1 MESYVR
7 FIVRHRRAVVLA
19 VLGVT
24 ALLASQLRYV
34 HIELQERNILPQAHP
49 YVQLHNRIM
58 DVFGG
63 DHTLVIGVIP
73 KHGDIFTTSTLEK
86 ISRITRDVEQQP
98 DVIQDSVL
106 SVASERVKSIKASA
120 DGMDVRPLMSEVP
133 HDAVAMARFREEA
146 LGEKLYRGT
155 LVAADGRA
163 AAIVADC
170 SDKVPYKQM
179 VAEAEPIVARERDAD
194 TDIILGGDPVVGA
207 AADDYTATLAILF
220 PIALLVI
227 ALVQYEAFRTA
238 QAMFLPLLTALLSVT
253 WALGII
259 GALRQPLDVW
269 SAVTPVVILAVAA
282 GHAVQ
287 ILKRYYEEYAQVGD
301 SAEAVVRSVTAVGPT
316 MITAGLI
323 AAAGFGSLATF
334 GVTSVRALGMLLA
347 FGILSALI
355 VEMTFTPACRA
366 MLPPPAGREVAREK
380 QGRILEAALEWIA
393 GLVVRRPRSV
403 LLGAAIVVAVFS
415 IGAVFL
421 RVDNSFRNWFPEN
434 SPLLRADAVFN
445 ERLAGTSTLSILV
458 EGAADGA
465 IEEPGVLQAIS
476 DMEAFLE
483 NQPGIG
489 GVDSLADYVKRMH
502 SAMNNDAPSF
512 YAIPSTKALVAQYL
526 FLYSLSGP
534 NDFISIVDP
543 SYRLTVVRAYAKA
556 DDAAFGHRLFD
567 ALNAYVAARFK
578 EVPVTVHVAGGSLGT
593 DIAMNE
599 SIVREKILNLIQV
612 ALIIF
617 ALAALALR
625 SLTGGLIVLTPLAV
639 AVVVNLGIMG
649 WSHTSLSLATAAI
662 TSGAVSI
669 GADFAIYLIFRI
681 RQELTRSDSLE
692 AALHTSLLT
701 SGKAIFFVSSAVALG
716 YLVLPLSGFLAWA
729 QLGVLTA
736 IMMAV
741 SALATLTII
750 PALIITVRPKMF
762 AIGPEYASAA
772 DRFEMKRAASG

>member
-1 MESYVR
+1 MERYVR
-7 FIVRHRRAVVLA
+7 FIVQHRMVVVGVVLA
-19 VLGVT
+19 VT
-24 ALLASQLRYV
+24 ALLASQLPYLY
-34 HIELQERNILPQAHP
+34 IELHERNILPQAHP

-58 DVFGG
+58 NTFGG
-63 DHTLVIGVIP
+63 DITFVIGVLP
-73 KHGDIFTTSTLEK
+73 KRGDIFTSSTLEK
-86 ISRITRDVEQQP
+86 IARITRAVEQQP

-106 SVASERVKSIKASA
+106 SIASERVKSIKASA
-120 DGMDVRPLMSEVP
+120 DGMDVHPLMSEVP
-133 HDAVAMARFREEA
+133 HDVVAMERFKDEA

-170 SDKVPYKQM
+170 SGKVPYRQM
-179 VAEAEPIVARERDAD
+179 VAEVAPIAARERDAD
-194 TDIILGGDPVVGA
+194 TDIILGGDPIVGA

-220 PIALLVI
+220 PIALAVI
-227 ALVQYEAFRTA
+227 ALVLYEAFRTL
-238 QAMFLPLLTALLSVT
+238 QAIFLPLMTALLSVT

-287 ILKRYYEEYAQVGD
+287 ILKRYYEEYARIGD

-323 AAAGFGSLATF
+323 ASAGFGSLATF

-347 FGILSALI
+347 FGILSALV

-366 MLPPPAGREVAREK
+366 MLPRPAGREVAREK
-380 QGRILEAALEWIA
+380 QGRILEAALERTA
-393 GLVVRRPRSV
+393 GLVVQRPRSV
-403 LLGAAIVVAVFS
+403 LFCAAAVVAVFAT
-415 IGAVFL
+415 GALFL
-421 RVDNSFRNWFPEN
+421 RVDNSLRNWFPEN
-434 SPLLRADAVFN
+434 SRLLRADALFN
-445 ERLAGTSTLSILV
+445 ERLAGTSTLSVLV
-458 EGAADGA
+458 EGASDGA
-465 IEEPGVLQAIS
+465 IEEPDVLRAIS

-483 NQPGIG
+483 ERPGIG
-489 GVDSLADYVKRMH
+489 AVTSIADYVKRMH
-502 SAMNNDAPSF
+502 SAMNNDAQGF
-512 YAIPSTKALVAQYL
+512 YAIPSSKALVAQYL
-526 FLYSLSGP
+526 FLYSMSGP

-543 SYRLTVVRAYAKA
+543 GYRQTVIRAYAKA
-556 DDAAFGHRLFD
+556 DDAAFGRNLLD
-567 ALNAYVAARFK
+567 ALNAYVTARFK

-612 ALIIF
+612 TIIIF

-625 SLTGGLIVLTPLAV
+625 SLIGGLIVLTPLGV
-639 AVVVNLGIMG
+639 GVVVNFGVMG
-649 WSHTSLSLATAAI
+649 WSHTSLSLCTAAI
-662 TSGAVSI
+662 TSCAVSI

-681 RQELTRSDSLE
+681 REELTRRDSLE
-692 AALHTSLLT
+692 AALHASLLT

-729 QLGVLTA
+729 QLGALTA
-736 IMMAV
+736 LMMAV

-750 PALIITVRPKMF
+750 PALIMTTRPKMF
-762 AIGPEYASAA
+762 ATSAEFGSSA
-772 DRFEMKRAASG
+772 GRFETKQAACG